1 MIRRVIRSEV
11 LANIIRHVDCNE
23 VFYREVK
30 NLNKTILENKGNKIA
45 IKAIR
50 MSREVEG
57 DLHQQKAFLR
67 PKISP
72 HGILHAE
79 VEIKHKIEDLIIDF
93 YSERFSTLEILISS
107 KRGVYTGK
115 HLQPIRKLDLIYNK
129 ALEILEAKLPI
140 NENIESLCQENH
152 YEIWEGFARSQ
163 VIKGTKNSKS
173 IERLSRK
180 WKITVLKPNTRNL
193 SEFFKEKTNS

>member
-11 LANIIRHVDCNE
+11 LDNVKRHVNCTDK
-23 VFYREVK
+23 FYQEIK
-30 NLNKTILENKGNKIA
+30 NLNKTILENKGCKIA
-45 IKAIR
+45 IMAIK

-93 YSERFSTLEILISS
+93 YSDRFPTLTILISS

-115 HLQPIRKLDLIYNK
+115 FMHPIRKLNASYCEVLN
-129 ALEILEAKLPI
+129 ILEKELPI
-140 NENIESLCQENH
+140 DEKIYSLCHDDH
-152 YEIWEGFARSQ
+152 YHLWEGL
-163 VIKGTKNSKS
+163 N
-173 IERLSRK
+173 
-180 WKITVLKPNTRNL
+180 
-193 SEFFKEKTNS
+193 